1 MNPDP
6 INTQQQVEPVV
17 KKEELLEYEFEG
29 DPDSIIE
36 EMESRKNEWETD
48 MRFTKNGIV
57 KYIDDMLD
65 NEQSATNK
73 KLWVSQL
80 KKVGQVEV
88 LVKTNGSPYN

>member
-1 MNPDP
+1 M
-6 INTQQQVEPVV
+6 V

-29 DPDSIIE
+29 DPDAIIE

-48 MRFTKNGIV
+48 MQFTKNGIV

-80 KKVGQVEV
+80 KKVG
-88 LVKTNGSPYN
+88 